1 MKCHTFFFWVN
12 HRAVE
17 QIFSQLKRSERI
29 MRRKSMEI
37 GKVLGCNVRSLF
49 RDTNSLIFTD
59 SFVLSTFFRSSFSL
73 PNGFRQ
79 HAMSRETFWTTIYMR
94 EISTSICHLRGSS
107 HMQKIFFLFYFYTH
121 SLRKQFFLSLLF
133 MTQCLTSS
141 PFLCKHQ

>member
-1 MKCHTFFFWVN
+1 MPHVFFWVN

-17 QIFSQLKRSERI
+17 QIFSQLNRSERI

-37 GKVLGCNVRSLF
+37 GKVLGYNVRRLF

-73 PNGFRQ
+73 PNGFQQ
-79 HAMSRETFWTTIYMR
+79 HAMSRETFWSTIYMR

-107 HMQKIFFLFYFYTH
+107 HMQKN
-121 SLRKQFFLSLLF
+121 LLF
-133 MTQCLTSS
+133 IL
-141 PFLCKHQ
+141 FLYSFTEKTVFSLSVIHDSMPYVVAFSL